1 MKEEMEGE
9 EVEERGTA
17 SEDCCATPFLFCSC
31 SSSCMSAFGKDEGTA
46 AYETEFGCTQVA
58 STISES
64 KTERGEEAGQG
75 EETGETG
82 AVMDTV
88 EGGESEVEGEV
99 REARWDAQ
107 VFFSVLAVLS
117 WEATEGDNAAFETEF
132 CCTQGVFF
140 TPLAIDTV
148 ELEERREGRGGSGVM
163 GVRMRMVRRGG
174 L

>member
-1 MKEEMEGE
+1 MEEEMEGE
-9 EVEERGTA
+9 EFGERGTA
-17 SEDCCATPFLFCSC
+17 SGDCCSAPFLFCFS
-31 SSSCMSAFGKDEGTA
+31 SSSCMSASGEDEDTA
-46 AYETEFGCTQVA
+46 AYEAEFGCTQVA

-75 EETGETG
+75 GETGETG
-82 AVMDTV
+82 GVMDEV

-148 ELEERREGRGGSGVM
+148 ELEERREGRGVM
-163 GVRMRMVRRGG
+163 GVRMRMVR
-174 L
+174 

>member
-1 MKEEMEGE
+1 MEEEMEGE
-9 EVEERGTA
+9 EVGEPGTA
-17 SEDCCATPFLFCSC
+17 SGDCCAAPFLFCFS
-31 SSSCMSAFGKDEGTA
+31 SSSCMSASGEDEDTA
-46 AYETEFGCTQVA
+46 AYEAEFGCTQVA

-75 EETGETG
+75 GETGETG
-82 AVMDTV
+82 GVMDEV

-140 TPLAIDTV
+140 TSLAIDTV
-148 ELEERREGRGGSGVM
+148 ELEERREGRGVM
-163 GVRMRMVRRGG
+163 GVRMRMVR
-174 L
+174 